1 MGGWNKDKQYIV
13 TETGVN
19 SGMSHIIFFFNPYFL
34 VYQLIFS
41 PEVFKESF
49 FSPFISY
56 NILYL
61 WIATHNLKM

>member
-41 PEVFKESF
+41 PEVF
-49 FSPFISY
+49 
-56 NILYL
+56 
-61 WIATHNLKM
+61 